1 MVMKRVFVLMAF
13 SIFFH
18 YSKLSAMGWNFDI
31 LSVEAVIKESKSAGS
46 MNLSR
51 AAIEVYNRGLHKES
65 NEKAIDYEKIEK
77 RLDKYRRCMDY
88 IDVLYTGA
96 STVGQFIRTYDT
108 VKESIKE
115 YRTLLKEY
123 GDYIVRTGRI
133 STADAYIIKN
143 CEETINQA
151 VEDSKDVYGTL
162 TMIGAFCSGKLPCKA
177 EDLQLVLAGL
187 NLNLQQLGN
196 NLMAGSERLRSYM
209 LLRTWGWGKGLYKAR
224 PTSEICDE
232 ALSRWKSK
240 AIGVMSGRDIEYSRG
255 KENPFAASYENHSP
269 WNN

>member
-18 YSKLSAMGWNFDI
+18 YSQLSAMGWNFDI

-77 RLDKYRRCMDY
+77 RLDKYQRSMDF
-88 IDVLYTGA
+88 IDGLYTRA
-96 STVGQFIRTYDT
+96 STVRQFIQTYGT
-108 VKESIKE
+108 VKESLKE

-123 GDYIVRTGRI
+123 SEYIARTGRI
-133 STADAYIIKN
+133 STADAYIIRN
-143 CEETINQA
+143 CEETISQA

-162 TMIGAFCSGKLPCKA
+162 TMIGTFCSGKLPCKA
-177 EDLQLVLAGL
+177 EDLQLILAGL

>member
-77 RLDKYRRCMDY
+77 RLDKYQRSMDF
-88 IDVLYTGA
+88 IDGLYTRA
-96 STVGQFIRTYDT
+96 STVRQFIQTYGT
-108 VKESIKE
+108 VKESLKE

-123 GDYIVRTGRI
+123 SEYIARTGRI
-133 STADAYIIKN
+133 STADSYIIRN

-151 VEDSKDVYGTL
+151 VEDSKDMYGTL
-162 TMIGAFCSGKLPCKA
+162 SMIGTFCSGKLPCKA
-177 EDLQLVLAGL
+177 EDLQLILVGL

-240 AIGVMSGRDIEYSRG
+240 AIGIMSGRDIEYSRG
-255 KENPFAASYENHSP
+255 KENPFAASYEDHSP